1 MTRQISFKAIATAS
15 ILALGAAAPALAQE
29 VNIYTTREPGL
40 ILPIFEAFTAETGI
54 AVNTVFLQDGLI
66 ERVQAEGASS
76 PADLLMTVDF
86 GALIDLVDAGL
97 TQPIQSEVLEAAV
110 PETLRDP
117 EGNWFAL
124 SGRARIVYA
133 ARDLDIDTITY
144 EQLAD
149 EEWRGRLCIRSGQHP
164 YNTALFATYMAH
176 HGEEATEAWIAGL
189 KANQARPAAGGD
201 RDGARDIAAGICDIA
216 VGNSYYVGRMKS
228 GGGGA
233 EQVLWGDAIKVIIP
247 TFENGGTQVNVT
259 GAGVA
264 KHAPNRE
271 EAIQLLEYLV
281 SDEAQ
286 RIYAQANFE
295 HPVTATGEP
304 HPIVASFGE
313 IVPDTVS
320 LVDVLPFRAKASEI
334 VDRLNFDT
342 FEN

>member
-1 MTRQISFKAIATAS
+1 MARSSLHPI
-15 ILALGAAAPALAQE
+15 GPA
-29 VNIYTTREPGL
+29 
-40 ILPIFEAFTAETGI
+40 
-54 AVNTVFLQDGLI
+54 
-66 ERVQAEGASS
+66 
-76 PADLLMTVDF
+76 
-86 GALIDLVDAGL
+86 
-97 TQPIQSEVLEAAV
+97 
-110 PETLRDP
+110 
-117 EGNWFAL
+117 
-124 SGRARIVYA
+124 
-133 ARDLDIDTITY
+133 
-144 EQLAD
+144 
-149 EEWRGRLCIRSGQHP
+149 P

-247 TFENGGTQVNVT
+247 TFENGGTQVNIT

>member
-1 MTRQISFKAIATAS
+1 M
-15 ILALGAAAPALAQE
+15 GAAAPALSQE

-40 ILPIFEAFTAETGI
+40 IQPILEAFTAETGI
-54 AVNTVFLQDGLI
+54 AANTVFLQDGI
-66 ERVQAEGASS
+66 AERVMAEGESS
-76 PADLLMTVDF
+76 PADILMTVDF
-86 GALIDLVDAGL
+86 GALIDLVDQGL
-97 TQPIQSEVLEAAV
+97 TQSIESDVLESAV
-110 PETLRDP
+110 PEAMRDP

-133 ARDLDIDTITY
+133 ARDLELDAITY
-144 EQLAD
+144 EALAD
-149 EEWRGRLCIRSGQHP
+149 EEWQGRLCIRSGQHP
-164 YNTALFATYMAH
+164 YNTALFAAYIAH
-176 HGEEATEAWIAGL
+176 HGEEAGEEWLAGL

-233 EQVLWGDAIKVIIP
+233 EQVAWADEIDVVVP
-247 TFENGGTQVNVT
+247 TFEDGGTHVNVT

-264 KHAPNRE
+264 AHAPNRD
-271 EAIQLLEYLV
+271 EAIQLLEFLV

-286 RIYAQANFE
+286 KLYAEANFE
-295 HPVTATGEP
+295 HPITETGEP

-313 IVPDTVS
+313 IVPDTLS
-320 LVDVLPFRAKASEI
+320 LTDILPHRTTASEI